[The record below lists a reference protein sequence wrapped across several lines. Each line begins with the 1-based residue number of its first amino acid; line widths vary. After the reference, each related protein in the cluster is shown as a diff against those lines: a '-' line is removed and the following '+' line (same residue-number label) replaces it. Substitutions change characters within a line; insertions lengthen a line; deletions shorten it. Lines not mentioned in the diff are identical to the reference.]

1 MNTGKGHGDAMG
13 DAVEKAEARAAALDG
28 VKQRDAFIS
37 YSQSKN
43 AALAKKLQ
51 RGLERLA
58 VSRFR
63 RMRMSVFRDVTGL
76 PANHDLWQS
85 IQRELA
91 RSRYLIL
98 LASPEAAASPWV
110 AKEVDYW
117 LRERDTEHLLIAVA
131 SGEIKWD
138 DKAGDF
144 DWQKTTSLPRN
155 LAGHFTSAPLWVDLR
170 EIEERAHRSLRYPPF
185 RAAVATLASPLH
197 GRPKEEL
204 EHDDFRQLRFVKRL
218 TWSGVALLMT
228 LLVLAVYGFFD
239 ASRQRDEASRQ
250 RDEAVAQAR
259 ISASQALAAR
269 SGQLLGT
276 SPNQAAQY
284 ALYADETRST
294 PESRR
299 ALAQVV
305 AAAPYARR
313 RLRADADS
321 VTDKESAT
329 RPAYTDVV
337 LSADGTTAA
346 YRSAFDQARG
356 VRLYDVR
363 SARPSRVVRTEGTP
377 RALSRDGRVLAT
389 EVYLNR
395 VQLWDTRTG
404 KLLRTMATGHTEDLP
419 HIAHGLHALALSPD
433 GRWVV
438 ASHYTP
444 EGEAFVVAWSASDG
458 REITRLPVSDARVGL
473 GFSADGSRMTLV
485 DRDRQEVREFLT
497 DSARWEAAR
506 SLPGMPG
513 STAEALNHSEV
524 LLFDGA
530 RKALTRTSKRAEV
543 WDLEQRRRIAV
554 RSLGPYED
562 MTVADGKG
570 TFVVGGQDGTVRLY
584 DAALRPGTT
593 LGRLVRPASTIAM
606 SADGTQVAVASYGG
620 EFNLF
625 TTGVRRGQ
633 QVPLDEKE
641 FTFRDLTPDGRMAVR
656 RTEGRTEFWDPGT
669 GRRLGGIP
677 YANLSVNVGDTA
689 YTLSGDKRYVGM
701 LSREGGEDKGRF
713 DIWDLRTGKRTDC
726 GVAIDGVPGGLLRP
740 GVFFLPGD
748 RYVVG
753 GWNGAVEVLDTRTCT
768 RSTVTEGYGN
778 LALSGD
784 RRTLVLLNGVGV
796 DTWRWD
802 GDHAFE
808 HVAHT
813 TLPAETSPVS
823 MGVDHE
829 GKQAAFSDRESHV
842 YVVRLDSGRR
852 VRATGSLPNYTDDV
866 AFSRDGS
873 LLFQGFMTENT
884 RGVRVLDS
892 GSGDQL
898 DVWTTDPPAGS
909 VQPNEGMQVVPGPA
923 NDILTLGPDHKVV
936 RRTVG
941 VEAWHDLLCGLVSQ
955 PLPARERDRY
965 LKGVDVEAPCS

>member
-1 MNTGKGHGDAMG
+1 MG
-13 DAVEKAEARAAALDG
+13 NAVEEAEARAAAPVG
-28 VKQRDAFIS
+28 ARQRDAFIS

-43 AALAKKLQ
+43 APLAKQLQ

-63 RMRMSVFRDVTGL
+63 PMRMNVFRDVTSL
-76 PANHDLWQS
+76 PANHDLWLS

-110 AKEVDYW
+110 AREVEYW

-131 SGEIKWD
+131 SGEIVWD
-138 DKAGDF
+138 DGAGDF
-144 DWQKTTSLPRN
+144 DWQKTTSLPPN
-155 LAGHFTSAPLWVDLR
+155 LAGHFTAAPLWVDLR
-170 EIEERAHRSLRYPPF
+170 EIGERSHHSMRYPPF

-218 TWSGVALLMT
+218 SWSGVALLVA

-239 ASRQRDEASRQ
+239 AGRQREEALS
-250 RDEAVAQAR
+250 QAR
-259 ISASQALAAR
+259 TSASQALAAR

-299 ALAQVV
+299 ALAQAV

-321 VTDKESAT
+321 VTDMEGVS
-329 RPAYTDVV
+329 RPADTDVV

-346 YRSAFDQARG
+346 YRSVFDEDRV

-363 SARPSRVVRTEGTP
+363 SARQSGVVGAEGTP
-377 RALSRDGRVLAT
+377 RALSRDGRVLAM

-404 KLLRTMATGHTEDLP
+404 RLLCTMAAGHTENLP
-419 HIAHGLHALALSPD
+419 HVAHGLHAFALSPD
-433 GRWVV
+433 GRWVA

-444 EGEAFVVAWSASDG
+444 EGEAFAVVWRASDG
-458 REITRLPVSDARVGL
+458 REITRLPVSDGRVGL

-485 DRDRQEVREFLT
+485 DRDRQEVRRFRT

-506 SLPGMPG
+506 SLPGVPG
-513 STAEALNHSEV
+513 STAEALRYSEV

-530 RKALTRTSKRAEV
+530 RKALTRSSKGAEV
-543 WDLEQRRRIAV
+543 WDLEQHRRIAV

-562 MTVADGKG
+562 MTVADDKG
-570 TFVVGGQDGTVRLY
+570 TFLVGGKDGTVRLY

-593 LGRLVRPASTIAM
+593 LGRLARPASTIAM
-606 SADGTQVAVASYGG
+606 SADGTQVVVASYGG
-620 EFNLF
+620 ELNLF

-633 QVPLDEKE
+633 HVTLDEEE
-641 FTFRDLTPDGRMAVR
+641 FAFGDLTPDGRMAVR

-669 GRRLGGIP
+669 GRRLGAIP
-677 YANLSVNVGDTA
+677 YANLSVNPEDTA

-701 LSREGGEDKGRF
+701 QSVEVLDTEGRF
-713 DIWDLRTGKRTDC
+713 DIWDLRTGRRTDC
-726 GVAIDGVPGGLLRP
+726 GAAIGEPSIDLIRP

-753 GWNGAVEVLDTRTCT
+753 EWNGAVELLDTRTCT
-768 RSTVTEGYGN
+768 RGTVTEDPGR

-784 RRTLVLLNGVGV
+784 RRTLVLLNGDGV

-813 TLPAETSPVS
+813 TLPDLARPVGMS
-823 MGVDHE
+823 VDHE
-829 GKQAAFSDRESHV
+829 GEQVAVSDLESHV
-842 YVVRLDSGRR
+842 YVIRLDSGKR
-852 VRATGSLPNYTDDV
+852 VRATGYLPNATRDV
-866 AFSRDGS
+866 AFSRDGR
-873 LLFQGFMTENT
+873 LVFQGFMTEST
-884 RGVRVLDS
+884 RGVRVLDA

-898 DVWTTDPPAGS
+898 DLWTTDTPARA

-923 NDILTLGPDHKVV
+923 DDILTLGPDHRVV

-955 PLPARERDRY
+955 PLPAGERDRY
-965 LKGVDVEAPCS
+965 LKGLDVAEPCR

>member
-1 MNTGKGHGDAMG
+1 MNTQKGQGEAMG
-13 DAVEKAEARAAALDG
+13 NAVEKAEARAAAPDG

-43 AALAKKLQ
+43 ALLAKKLQ

-63 RMRMSVFRDVTGL
+63 PMRMSVFRDVTSL
-76 PANHDLWQS
+76 PATHDLWQS

-117 LRERDTEHLLIAVA
+117 LRERDSEHLLIAVA
-131 SGEIKWD
+131 SGEIEWD
-138 DKAGDF
+138 DRAGDF
-144 DWQKTTSLPRN
+144 DWQKTTSLPPN
-155 LAGHFTSAPLWVDLR
+155 LAGRFTSVPLWVDLR
-170 EIEERAHRSLRYPPF
+170 EFEERAYYSLRYPPF
-185 RAAVATLASPLH
+185 RAAVATLASPLR

-218 TWSGVALLMT
+218 SWSGVVLLVALC
-228 LLVLAVYGFFD
+228 VLAVYGFFD
-239 ASRQRDEASRQ
+239 ANIQRQEAQ
-250 RDEAVAQAR
+250 AQAR
-259 ISASQALAAR
+259 VSASQALAAR

-284 ALYADETRST
+284 ALYAEETQST

-299 ALAQVV
+299 ALAQAV

-313 RLRADADS
+313 RLQADADS
-321 VTDKESAT
+321 VMDKESAT
-329 RPAYTDVV
+329 RPAETDVV

-346 YRSAFDQARG
+346 YRSAFDQAQG

-363 SARPSRVVRTEGTP
+363 SAQQSRVVRAEGTP

-404 KLLRTMATGHTEDLP
+404 TLLRTMATGHTQDLP
-419 HIAHGLHALALSPD
+419 RVAHGLYALALSPD
-433 GRWVV
+433 GRWV
-438 ASHYTP
+438 ATSHYTP
-444 EGEAFVVAWSASDG
+444 EGEAFVVVWSASDG

-473 GFSADGSRMTLV
+473 GFSADGSRMALV

-513 STAEALNHSEV
+513 STGEALRYSEV

-562 MTVADGKG
+562 VTVAEGKG
-570 TFVVGGQDGTVRLY
+570 TFMVGGKDGTVRLY
-584 DAALRPGTT
+584 DAALRPGMT
-593 LGRLVRPASTIAM
+593 LGRLARKASTIAM
-606 SADGTQVAVASYGG
+606 SADGAQVAVASYGG
-620 EFNLF
+620 ELNLF

-633 QVPLDEKE
+633 HVTLGDEE
-641 FTFRDLTPDGRMAVR
+641 FTYGDLTPDGRMAVR

-669 GRRLGGIP
+669 GRKLGGIP
-677 YANLSVNVGDTA
+677 YANLSVNLEDTA

-701 LSREGGEDKGRF
+701 QSVEGGEAKGRF
-713 DIWDLRTGKRTDC
+713 DIWDLRTGKRTNC
-726 GVAIDGVPGGLLRP
+726 GVGTDRVSGRLLRP
-740 GVFFLPGD
+740 GVSFLPGD

-753 GWNGAVEVLDTRTCT
+753 SWNGAVEVLDTRTCT
-768 RSTVTEGYGN
+768 RGTVTEGSDG

-784 RRTLVLLNGVGV
+784 RRTLVLLDGDGV

-802 GDHAFE
+802 GGHAFE
-808 HVAHT
+808 HVART
-813 TLPAETSPVS
+813 SLPAEAKPMSI
-823 MGVDHE
+823 GVDHE
-829 GKQAAFSDRESHV
+829 GKQAAFSGRESHV
-842 YVVRLDSGRR
+842 YVVRLDSGQR
-852 VRATGSLPNYTDDV
+852 VRATGYLPQETRDV
-866 AFSRDGS
+866 AFSRDGR
-873 LLFQGFMTENT
+873 LLFQGFMAESTQ
-884 RGVRVLDS
+884 GVRVLDA

-898 DVWTTDPPAGS
+898 DIWTTDPPAGS
-909 VQPNEGMQVVPGPA
+909 MQPNEGMQVVPGPA
-923 NDILTLGPDHKVV
+923 SDILTLGPDHKVV

-965 LKGVDVEAPCS
+965 LKGLDVAAPCR

>member
-1 MNTGKGHGDAMG
+1 MAP
-13 DAVEKAEARAAALDG
+13 DG
-28 VKQRDAFIS
+28 AKQRDAFIS
-37 YSQSKN
+37 YSQRKN
-43 AALAKKLQ
+43 ALLAKKLQ

-63 RMRMSVFRDVTGL
+63 PMGLSVFRDVTSL
-76 PANHDLWQS
+76 PATHDLWQS

-117 LRERDTEHLLIAVA
+117 LRERDSEHLLIAVA
-131 SGEIKWD
+131 SGEIEWD
-138 DKAGDF
+138 DRAGDF

-155 LAGHFTSAPLWVDLR
+155 LAGRFTSVPLWVDLR
-170 EIEERAHRSLRYPPF
+170 EFEEAYYSLRYPPF
-185 RAAVATLASPLH
+185 RAAVATIASPLR

-218 TWSGVALLMT
+218 SWSGVALLVA

-239 ASRQRDEASRQ
+239 ANMQRREAQ
-250 RDEAVAQAR
+250 AQAR
-259 ISASQALAAR
+259 VSASQALAAR
-269 SGQLLGT
+269 SGQLLSA

-284 ALYADETRST
+284 ALYAEETRST
-294 PESRR
+294 PDSRR
-299 ALAQVV
+299 ALAQAV

-313 RLRADADS
+313 RLQADADS

-329 RPAYTDVV
+329 RPAETDVV

-346 YRSAFDQARG
+346 YRSAFDQVQG
-356 VRLYDVR
+356 VRLYNVR
-363 SARPSRVVRTEGTP
+363 SAQQSRVVPAEGTP

-404 KLLRTMATGHTEDLP
+404 KLLRTMATGHAEELP
-419 HIAHGLHALALSPD
+419 RAVQGLYALVLSPD
-433 GRWVV
+433 GRWVG

-444 EGEAFVVAWSASDG
+444 DGEAFVVVWSASDG
-458 REITRLPVSDARVGL
+458 REITRLSVSEARVGL

-485 DRDRQEVREFLT
+485 DKGRREVREFLT

-506 SLPGMPG
+506 SLPGMSG
-513 STAEALNHSEV
+513 GTAEALRYSEV
-524 LLFDGA
+524 LLFDGT
-530 RKALTRTSKRAEV
+530 RKALIRTSSRAEV
-543 WDLEQRRRIAV
+543 WDLQRRRRIAV
-554 RSLGPYED
+554 RFLGPYED
-562 MTVADGKG
+562 MTVAEDKG
-570 TFVVGGQDGTVRLY
+570 TFLVGGKDGTVRLY
-584 DAALRPGTT
+584 DAALRPGMT
-593 LGRLVRPASTIAM
+593 LGRLARPASTIAM
-606 SADGTQVAVASYGG
+606 SADSTQMAVASYGG
-620 EFNLF
+620 ELNLF
-625 TTGVRRGQ
+625 TTGARRGQ
-633 QVPLDEKE
+633 HVTLGDEE
-641 FTFRDLTPDGRMAVR
+641 FTFGDLTPDGRMAVR

-669 GRRLGGIP
+669 GRRLGRIP
-677 YANLSVNVGDTA
+677 YANLSVNLEDTA
-689 YTLSGDKRYVGM
+689 YTLSGNKRYVGM
-701 LSREGGEDKGRF
+701 QSMEVGEVKGRF
-713 DIWDLRTGKRTDC
+713 DVWDLRTGKRTNC
-726 GVAIDGVPGGLLRP
+726 GWATDGVSGGLIRP

-753 GWNGAVEVLDTRTCT
+753 YWKGAVEVLDTRTCT
-768 RSTVTEGYGN
+768 RGKVTEGSDN

-784 RRTLVLLNGVGV
+784 RRTLVILNGDGV
-796 DTWRWD
+796 DAWHWD
-802 GDHAFE
+802 GDHAFK

-813 TLPAETSPVS
+813 TLPAEAQPVS
-823 MGVDHE
+823 IGVDHE
-829 GKQAAFSDRESHV
+829 GKQAAFSDWESHV
-842 YVVRLDSGRR
+842 YVVRLASGQR
-852 VRATGSLPNYTDDV
+852 VRATGYLPHDTSDV
-866 AFSRDGS
+866 AFSRDGK
-873 LLFQGFMTENT
+873 LLFQGFMTENA
-884 RGVRVLDS
+884 RGVRVLDA

-923 NDILTLGPDHKVV
+923 NDILTLGPDHKIV

-941 VEAWHDLLCGLVSQ
+941 VKAWHDLLCGLVSQ

-965 LKGVDVEAPCS
+965 LKGLDVKAPCR

>member
-1 MNTGKGHGDAMG
+1 MG
-13 DAVEKAEARAAALDG
+13 KAEVRAAASDG
-28 VKQRDAFIS
+28 AKQRDAFIS
-37 YSQSKN
+37 YSQRKN
-43 AALAKKLQ
+43 ALLAKKLQ

-63 RMRMSVFRDVTGL
+63 PMGMSVFRDVTSL
-76 PANHDLWQS
+76 PATHDLWQS

-117 LRERDTEHLLIAVA
+117 LRERDSEHLIIAVA
-131 SGEIKWD
+131 SGEIEWD
-138 DKAGDF
+138 DRAGDF

-155 LAGHFTSAPLWVDLR
+155 LAGRFTSVPLWVDLR
-170 EIEERAHRSLRYPPF
+170 EFEEAYYSLRYPPF
-185 RAAVATLASPLH
+185 RAAVATIASPLR

-218 TWSGVALLMT
+218 SWSGVALLVA

-239 ASRQRDEASRQ
+239 ANMQRREAQ
-250 RDEAVAQAR
+250 AQAR
-259 ISASQALAAR
+259 VSASQALAAR
-269 SGQLLGT
+269 SGQLLSA

-284 ALYADETRST
+284 ALYAEETRST
-294 PESRR
+294 PDSRR
-299 ALAQVV
+299 ALAQAV

-313 RLRADADS
+313 RLQADADS

-329 RPAYTDVV
+329 RPAETDVV

-346 YRSAFDQARG
+346 YRSAFDQVQG
-356 VRLYDVR
+356 VRLYNVR
-363 SARPSRVVRTEGTP
+363 SAQQSRVVRAEGTP

-404 KLLRTMATGHTEDLP
+404 KLLRTMATGHAEELP
-419 HIAHGLHALALSPD
+419 HAVQGLYALVLSPD
-433 GRWVV
+433 GRWVG
-438 ASHYTP
+438 ASHYTA
-444 EGEAFVVAWSASDG
+444 EGEAFVVVWSASDG
-458 REITRLPVSDARVGL
+458 REITRLPVSEARVGL

-485 DRDRQEVREFLT
+485 DKDRREVREFLT
-497 DSARWEAAR
+497 DSAHWETAR
-506 SLPGMPG
+506 SLPGMSG
-513 STAEALNHSEV
+513 GTAEALRYSEV

-530 RKALTRTSKRAEV
+530 RKALTRTSGRAEV
-543 WDLEQRRRIAV
+543 WDLERRRRIAV
-554 RSLGPYED
+554 RLLGPYED
-562 MTVADGKG
+562 MTVAEGKG
-570 TFVVGGQDGTVRLY
+570 TFLVGGKDGTVRLY
-584 DAALRPGTT
+584 DAALRPGMT

-606 SADGTQVAVASYGG
+606 SADGTQMAVASYGG
-620 EFNLF
+620 ELNLF

-633 QVPLDEKE
+633 HVTLGDKE
-641 FTFRDLTPDGRMAVR
+641 FTFGDLTPDGRMAVR

-669 GRRLGGIP
+669 GRRLGRIP
-677 YANLSVNVGDTA
+677 YANLSVNLEDTA
-689 YTLSGDKRYVGM
+689 YTLSGNKRYVGM
-701 LSREGGEDKGRF
+701 QSVEVGEVKGRF
-713 DIWDLRTGKRTDC
+713 DIWDLRTGRRTNC
-726 GVAIDGVPGGLLRP
+726 GGATDGVSSGLIRP

-753 GWNGAVEVLDTRTCT
+753 YWNGAVEVLDTRTCT
-768 RSTVTEGYGN
+768 RGKVTEGSDN

-784 RRTLVLLNGVGV
+784 RRTLVILNGEGV

-813 TLPAETSPVS
+813 TLPTEAQPMSI
-823 MGVDHE
+823 GVDHE

-842 YVVRLDSGRR
+842 YVVQLASGQR
-852 VRATGSLPNYTDDV
+852 VRATGYLPHDTSDV
-866 AFSRDGS
+866 AFSRDGK
-873 LLFQGFMTENT
+873 LLFQGFMTENA
-884 RGVRVLDS
+884 RGVRVLDA
-892 GSGDQL
+892 GTGDQL

-909 VQPNEGMQVVPGPA
+909 VQSNEGMQVVPGPA
-923 NDILTLGPDHKVV
+923 NDILTLGPDHKIV

-965 LKGVDVEAPCS
+965 LRGLDVKGPCR

>member
-1 MNTGKGHGDAMG
+1 MS
-13 DAVEKAEARAAALDG
+13 DAVEQVEARAALSGG

-43 AALAKKLQ
+43 APLAKALQ

-63 RMRMSVFRDVTGL
+63 PMRMSVFRDVISL
-76 PANHDLWQS
+76 PASHDLWQS

-98 LASPEAAASPWV
+98 LASPEAASSPWV

-131 SGEIKWD
+131 SGEIAWD
-138 DKAGDF
+138 DEADDF
-144 DWQKTTSLPRN
+144 DWRKTTSLPPN
-155 LAGHFTSAPLWVDLR
+155 LGGHFTSAPLWVDLR
-170 EIEERAHRSLRYPPF
+170 EIDERGHRSLRYPPF

-218 TWSGVALLMT
+218 SWSGVALLVT
-228 LLVLAVYGFFD
+228 LLLLAVYGFFD
-239 ASRQRDEASRQ
+239 ASRQRDEAL
-250 RDEAVAQAR
+250 AQAR

-269 SGQLLGT
+269 SGQLLET

-284 ALYADETRST
+284 ALYAQETRST

-299 ALAQVV
+299 ALAQAV
-305 AAAPYARR
+305 AAAPYAKR

-321 VTDKESAT
+321 VTGKEGAS
-329 RPAYTDVV
+329 RPAFTDVV

-346 YRSAFDQARG
+346 YRSAFDQTRR

-363 SARPSRVVRTEGTP
+363 SARQSRVLRAEGTP

-404 KLLRTMATGHTEDLP
+404 KLLRTMATGHTENLP
-419 HIAHGLHALALSPD
+419 HVGHGLSALALSPD
-433 GRWVV
+433 GRWVA

-444 EGEAFVVAWSASDG
+444 EGKAFVVVWSASDG
-458 REITRLPVSDARVGL
+458 HEITRLQVSDGRVGL
-473 GFSADGSRMTLV
+473 GFSAEGSRMTLV
-485 DRDRQEVREFLT
+485 DRDREEVREFLT
-497 DSARWEAAR
+497 DSARWKAVR

-513 STAEALNHSEV
+513 STAEALKHSEV

-530 RKALTRTSKRAEV
+530 RKVLTRTSKRAEV
-543 WDLEQRRRIAV
+543 WDLEQRRRIAA

-562 MTVADGKG
+562 MTVAEDKG
-570 TFVVGGQDGTVRLY
+570 TFVVGGQDGTVQLY
-584 DAALRPGTT
+584 DATLRPRTT

-625 TTGVRRGQ
+625 TTGTRRGQ
-633 QVPLDEKE
+633 QVPLDNKE
-641 FTFRDLTPDGRMAVR
+641 FTYGDLTPDGRMAMH
-656 RTEGRTEFWDPGT
+656 RTEDRTEFWDPGT

-677 YANLSVNVGDTA
+677 YANLSVDLDDTA

-701 LSREGGEDKGRF
+701 QSLEGVEDKGRF

-726 GVAIDGVPGGLLRP
+726 GVDGDGAS

-753 GWNGAVEVLDTRTCT
+753 DWNGAVQVLDTRTCT
-768 RSTVTEGYGN
+768 RRTVTKGFGN

-784 RRTLVLLNGVGV
+784 RRTLVLLTDDGV

-802 GDHAFE
+802 GEHTFK

-813 TLPAETSPVS
+813 TLPTEGKAGPMTMS
-823 MGVDHE
+823 VDHE
-829 GKQAAFSDRESHV
+829 GEQAALSGAESHV

-852 VRATGSLPNYTDDV
+852 VRATGTMPHDTDDV

-873 LLFQGFMTENT
+873 LLFQGFMNENT
-884 RGVRVLDS
+884 QGVRVLDA

-909 VQPNEGMQVVPGPA
+909 VQPDEDMQVVPGSG
-923 NDILTLGPDHKVV
+923 NDILTLGPDHEIV

-965 LKGVDVEAPCS
+965 LNGLEVGAPCR

>member
-1 MNTGKGHGDAMG
+1 MAP
-13 DAVEKAEARAAALDG
+13 DG
-28 VKQRDAFIS
+28 AKQRDAFIS
-37 YSQSKN
+37 YSQRKN
-43 AALAKKLQ
+43 ALLAKKLQ

-63 RMRMSVFRDVTGL
+63 PMGMSVFRDVTSL
-76 PANHDLWQS
+76 PATHDLWQS

-117 LRERDTEHLLIAVA
+117 LRERDSEHLIIAVA
-131 SGEIKWD
+131 SGEIEWD
-138 DKAGDF
+138 DRAGDF

-155 LAGHFTSAPLWVDLR
+155 LAGRFTSVPLWVDLR
-170 EIEERAHRSLRYPPF
+170 EFEEAYYSLRYPPF
-185 RAAVATLASPLH
+185 RAAVATIASPLR

-218 TWSGVALLMT
+218 SWSGIALLVA

-239 ASRQRDEASRQ
+239 ANMQRREAQ
-250 RDEAVAQAR
+250 AQAR
-259 ISASQALAAR
+259 VSASQALAAR
-269 SGQLLGT
+269 SGQLLSA

-284 ALYADETRST
+284 ALYAEETRST
-294 PESRR
+294 PDSRR
-299 ALAQVV
+299 ALAQAV

-313 RLRADADS
+313 RLQADADS

-329 RPAYTDVV
+329 RPAETDVV
-337 LSADGTTAA
+337 LSADGMTAA
-346 YRSAFDQARG
+346 YRSAFDQVQG
-356 VRLYDVR
+356 VRLYNVR
-363 SARPSRVVRTEGTP
+363 SAQQSRVVRAEGTP

-419 HIAHGLHALALSPD
+419 RVGQGLYALVLSPD
-433 GRWVV
+433 GRWVG

-444 EGEAFVVAWSASDG
+444 EGEAFVVVWSASDG
-458 REITRLPVSDARVGL
+458 SEITRLPVSDARVGI

-485 DRDRQEVREFLT
+485 DKGRREVREFLT
-497 DSARWEAAR
+497 DSASWEAAR
-506 SLPGMPG
+506 SLPGMSG
-513 STAEALNHSEV
+513 GTAEALRYSEV

-530 RKALTRTSKRAEV
+530 RKALTRTSRRAEV
-543 WDLEQRRRIAV
+543 WDLERRRRMAV
-554 RSLGPYED
+554 RLLGPYED
-562 MTVADGKG
+562 MTVAEGKG
-570 TFVVGGQDGTVRLY
+570 TFLVGGKDGTVRLY
-584 DAALRPGTT
+584 DTALRPGTT

-606 SADGTQVAVASYGG
+606 SADGTQITVASYGG
-620 EFNLF
+620 ELNLF

-633 QVPLDEKE
+633 HVTLGYKD
-641 FTFRDLTPDGRMAVR
+641 FTFGDLTPDGRMAVR

-669 GRRLGGIP
+669 SRRLGRIP
-677 YANLSVNVGDTA
+677 YANLSVNLEDTA
-689 YTLSGDKRYVGM
+689 YTLSGNKRYVGM
-701 LSREGGEDKGRF
+701 QSMEGGEDQGRF
-713 DIWDLRTGKRTDC
+713 DIWDLRTGKRTNC
-726 GVAIDGVPGGLLRP
+726 GGATDGVSSGLIRP

-753 GWNGAVEVLDTRTCT
+753 YWNGAVEVLDTRTCT
-768 RSTVTEGYGN
+768 RGKVTEGSDN

-784 RRTLVLLNGVGV
+784 RRTLVILNGDGV

-802 GDHAFE
+802 GDQAFE

-813 TLPAETSPVS
+813 TLPTETQPMSIS
-823 MGVDHE
+823 VDHE
-829 GKQAAFSDRESHV
+829 GKQAAFSDWESHV
-842 YVVRLDSGRR
+842 YVVRLASGRR
-852 VRATGSLPNYTDDV
+852 VRATGYLPHDTSDV
-866 AFSRDGS
+866 AFSRDGK

-884 RGVRVLDS
+884 RGVRVLDA

-923 NDILTLGPDHKVV
+923 NDILTLGPDHKIV
-936 RRTVG
+936 RRTAG

-965 LKGVDVEAPCS
+965 LEGLDVKAPCR

>member
-1 MNTGKGHGDAMG
+1 MS
-13 DAVEKAEARAAALDG
+13 DAVEEAEARAVEPVGA
-28 VKQRDAFIS
+28 KQRDAFIS

-43 AALAKKLQ
+43 APLAKQLQ

-63 RMRMSVFRDVTGL
+63 PMRMSVFRDVTSL

-91 RSRYLIL
+91 RSRYFIL

-110 AKEVDYW
+110 AREVDYW

-131 SGEIKWD
+131 SGEIVWD
-138 DKAGDF
+138 DRAGDF
-144 DWQKTTSLPRN
+144 DWRKTTSLPRN
-155 LAGHFTSAPLWVDLR
+155 LAGHFTAAPLWVDLR
-170 EIEERAHRSLRYPPF
+170 EIGERSHHSMRYPPF

-218 TWSGVALLMT
+218 SWSGVALLVA

-239 ASRQRDEASRQ
+239 ASRQREAALS
-250 RDEAVAQAR
+250 QAR
-259 ISASQALAAR
+259 TSASQALAAR

-284 ALYADETRST
+284 ALYAEETRST

-299 ALAQVV
+299 ALAQAVT
-305 AAAPYARR
+305 AAPYARR

-321 VTDKESAT
+321 VTDMQGAS
-329 RPAYTDVV
+329 RPAATDVV
-337 LSADGTTAA
+337 LSGDGTTAA
-346 YRSAFDQARG
+346 YRSVFDDDRA
-356 VRLYDVR
+356 VRLYDVP
-363 SARPSRVVRTEGTP
+363 SARQSRVVRAEGTP
-377 RALSRDGRVLAT
+377 RALSRDGRVLAM

-395 VQLWDTRTG
+395 VQLWDTRSG
-404 KLLRTMATGHTEDLP
+404 RLLSTLATGHTENLP
-419 HIAHGLHALALSPD
+419 HVGHGLHALALSPD
-433 GRWVV
+433 GRWVA

-444 EGEAFVVAWSASDG
+444 EGEAFAVVWRASDG
-458 REITRLPVSDARVGL
+458 REITRVPVSDARVGL
-473 GFSADGSRMTLV
+473 GFSADGSRLTLV
-485 DRDRQEVREFLT
+485 DQDRREVREFRT

-513 STAEALNHSEV
+513 STAEALRYSEV

-530 RKALTRTSKRAEV
+530 RKALTRTSERAEV

-562 MTVADGKG
+562 MTVADDKG
-570 TFVVGGQDGTVRLY
+570 IFLLGGQDGTVRLY

-593 LGRLVRPASTIAM
+593 LGRLTRPASTIAM
-606 SADGTQVAVASYGG
+606 SADGTQVVVASYGG
-620 EFNLF
+620 ELNLF

-633 QVPLDEKE
+633 QVAFDEKD
-641 FTFRDLTPDGRMAVR
+641 FTFGDLTPDGRMAVHR
-656 RTEGRTEFWDPGT
+656 SEGRTEFWDPAT
-669 GRRLGGIP
+669 GRRLGVIP
-677 YANLSVNVGDTA
+677 YANLSVNLEDTA

-701 LSREGGEDKGRF
+701 QSVEGFEDEGRF
-713 DIWDLRTGKRTDC
+713 DVWDLRTGRRTDC
-726 GVAIDGVPGGLLRP
+726 GTAVGGSSFSPIRRP
-740 GVFFLPGD
+740 GLSFLPGD

-753 GWNGAVEVLDTRTCT
+753 EWNGAVELLDTRTCT
-768 RSTVTEGYGN
+768 RSTVTEDSGRF
-778 LALSGD
+778 ALSGD
-784 RRTLVLLNGVGV
+784 RRTLVLLNDDGV

-802 GDHAFE
+802 GDHAF
-808 HVAHT
+808 ARAART
-813 TLPAETSPVS
+813 TLPSEARPVDMS
-823 MGVDHE
+823 VDHE
-829 GKQAAFSDRESHV
+829 GRQAAFSDRESHV
-842 YVVRLDSGRR
+842 YVVRLDSGER
-852 VRATGSLPNYTDDV
+852 VRATGYLPDKTDAV
-866 AFSRDGS
+866 AFSRDGR
-873 LLFQGFMTENT
+873 LLFQGFMTEST
-884 RGVRVLDS
+884 RGVRVLDA

-898 DVWTTDPPAGS
+898 DIWTTDPPTGS

-923 NDILTLGPDHKVV
+923 DDILTLGPDHKVV

-941 VEAWHDLLCGLVSQ
+941 VGAWHDLLCGLVSQ

-965 LKGVDVEAPCS
+965 LKDLDVEDPCR